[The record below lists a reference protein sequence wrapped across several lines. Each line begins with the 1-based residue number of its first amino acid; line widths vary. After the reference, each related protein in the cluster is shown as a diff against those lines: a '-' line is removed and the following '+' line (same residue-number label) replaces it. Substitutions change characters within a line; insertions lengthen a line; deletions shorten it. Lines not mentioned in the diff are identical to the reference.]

1 MNFEQYNDIITVKKA
16 HSEEYE
22 LMYID
27 FTNEIYSNAGFDIN
41 DSNEIPINEI
51 PIASVM
57 SPTVITKASKLS
69 NTDTSN
75 IRKNIIDKIIYLSN
89 IHRDEDI
96 NTYNGISN
104 VYDVEEKLIKAS
116 NYIASK
122 NRMGPANHIIANQ
135 FTFDKYKN
143 IFDKLNL
150 TAIIDETVN
159 DVILYRMNSIDQPGL
174 VLIYFDDIY
183 DIADIG
189 FFPYRNYLKLSL

>member
-1 MNFEQYNDIITVKKA
+1 MNFEQYSDMITVKKA
-16 HSEEYE
+16 HSEAYE
-22 LMYID
+22 LLFID
-27 FTNEIYSNAGFDIN
+27 FIDEIYSNTKFDIN
-41 DSNEIPINEI
+41 ESDDLPT
-51 PIASVM
+51 ASVI
-57 SPTVITKASKLS
+57 SPEGFTKALKLS

-75 IRKNIIDKIIYLSN
+75 IRKYIIEKMYNLSTMHHYEN
-89 IHRDEDI
+89 Q
-96 NTYNGISN
+96 NGYNEISN

-122 NRMGPANHIIANQ
+122 SRMGPANHIIANQ

-150 TAIIDETVN
+150 TVIIDETVN

-174 VLIYFDDIY
+174 VLIYFEDIY
-183 DIADIG
+183 EIVDIG